1 MTMPRL
7 LFAAAAA
14 VLVCVSAGADDTKA
28 ALAAGG
34 IAFADAVPVRAVSED
49 LHIGTKNIQDRWVFV
64 NDSGV
69 AAETQV
75 LFRLPDLDV
84 GRFFFERIGTVGK
97 DPANFV
103 DFSAGVNGRKVKP
116 DILQRAFVGDKDVTD
131 LIAAAGAPLDPVIGK
146 GYFNLDAIPSAERKK
161 LIDAGA
167 VAVDSFGN
175 LQPKWQVRTTL
186 SWAQKFPPRRK
197 VTISVSY
204 RPVTGGAWIPGDAFD
219 PAAADGPVETYCLD
233 EAALAAARARMAV
246 RQHDKAVV
254 FDALY
259 GRFTDYR
266 LANPATGP
274 IGRFHLTVDKPDAK
288 SVLSMC
294 WDGALKKTGPKRL
307 ETTAMDFAPT
317 RDIRLLMLQ

>member
-1 MTMPRL
+1 MPRQ
-7 LFAAAAA
+7 LFAAVAA
-14 VLVCVSAGADDTKA
+14 VLVCAAAGADDAKA

-49 LHIGTKNIQDRWVFV
+49 LHIGKAKTEDRWVFV

-84 GRFFFERIGTVGK
+84 GRFFFEHIGTVGK
-97 DPANFV
+97 DPENFV
-103 DFSAGVNGRKVKP
+103 DFSAGANGRKVKP
-116 DILQRAFVGDKDVTD
+116 DILQRAFVGDRDVTD
-131 LIAAAGAPLDPVIGK
+131 LLVAAGAPLDPVVGN
-146 GYFNLDAIPSAERKK
+146 GYFKLDAISPAERKK
-161 LIDAGA
+161 LTDAGA
-167 VAVDSFGN
+167 VAIDSFGN
-175 LQPKWQVRTTL
+175 LQPKWLVRTTL
-186 SWAQKFPPRRK
+186 SWTQKFPPDRK
-197 VTISVSY
+197 VKISASY

-219 PAAADGPVETYCLD
+219 SAAADGPAKTYCMD
-233 EAALAAARARMAV
+233 EAALAAVRARMAA

-259 GRFTDYR
+259 GRFTDYQ

-288 SVLSMC
+288 SVLAMC
-294 WDGALKKTGPKRL
+294 WDGEMKKTGAKRL
-307 ETTAMDFAPT
+307 EATATDFVPT
-317 RDIRLLMLQ
+317 RDIRLLVLQ